1 MQNKSL
7 ENGLHQSA
15 EILRLI
21 SEDVLVPKLT
31 EAIDNDYPTNISIVN
46 VRDGNT
52 DLIYDCLHCGPTL

>member
-7 ENGLHQSA
+7 ENGSHQSD

-21 SEDVLVPKLT
+21 SEDVLVPVLT
-31 EAIDNDYPTNISIVN
+31 EAIDNDYPTSISIVN

>member
-1 MQNKSL
+1 MQNKSFV
-7 ENGLHQSA
+7 NGSHQSD

-21 SEDVLVPKLT
+21 SEDVLVPILT
-31 EAIDNDYPTNISIVN
+31 EAIDNDYPTSISIIN